1 MAERE
6 KAGKERTGNK
16 KAEIVK
22 TENPKA
28 ENPKAENQ
36 ESEIEALLGE
46 AAVLAAE
53 AEHQAAVNA
62 LKCIMQDDETY
73 FRETTA
79 GFTDEEMEEYLA
91 ECPEDRIYWK
101 KG

>member
-22 TENPKA
+22 T